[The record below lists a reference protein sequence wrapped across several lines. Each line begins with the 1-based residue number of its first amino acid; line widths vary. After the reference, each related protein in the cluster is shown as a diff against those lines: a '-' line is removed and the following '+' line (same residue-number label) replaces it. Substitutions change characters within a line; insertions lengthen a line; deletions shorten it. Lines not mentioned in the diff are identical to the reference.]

1 MEIHGILLFYI
12 LFGFISMNVI
22 YYYTYLSLIIK
33 LMNIFIKV
41 LKIINQNLS
50 KISGPSTFR
59 PI

>member
-1 MEIHGILLFYI
+1 
-12 LFGFISMNVI
+12 MNVI